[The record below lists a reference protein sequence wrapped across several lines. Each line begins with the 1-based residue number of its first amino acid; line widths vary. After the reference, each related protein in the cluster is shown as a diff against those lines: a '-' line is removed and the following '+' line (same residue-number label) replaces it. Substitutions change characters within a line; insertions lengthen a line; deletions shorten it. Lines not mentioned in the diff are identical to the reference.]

1 MLDPRCCFIL
11 LSPNMFDISFTSLLD
26 YSFALLII
34 HYFRVGVLEALTP
47 RFRNLG
53 SVQSQIFTS

>member
-11 LSPNMFDISFTSLLD
+11 LSPSMFDISFTSLLD

-34 HYFRVGVLEALTP
+34 HYF
-47 RFRNLG
+47 
-53 SVQSQIFTS
+53 